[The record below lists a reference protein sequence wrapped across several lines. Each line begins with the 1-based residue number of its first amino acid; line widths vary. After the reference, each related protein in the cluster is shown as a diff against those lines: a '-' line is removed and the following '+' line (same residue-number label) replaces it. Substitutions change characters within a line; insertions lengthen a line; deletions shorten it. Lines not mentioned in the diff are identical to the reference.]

1 MSFEL
6 LNPWMLAGFAGVAL
20 PLIAH
25 LLSKKKYDLVHWGA
39 MQFLELGQETR
50 RRVWLEDLW
59 LLLLRM
65 ALIGWLAI
73 ALARPWV
80 SAAFLGD
87 IGPQPNRDVVL
98 ILDSSY
104 SMAWEATSVTPQLA
118 AARWA
123 EKFLD
128 SLRAG
133 DTVAVIEAREQVR
146 PLIEPGVRD
155 LGRVRDLLKNL
166 PPPTS
171 SANMPEALA
180 HAVKLLSRG
189 QHPRREIIV
198 LTDGQAHGW
207 FAEDTGLWL
216 RVDDL
221 VQQSSIAPHIWVVN
235 ALQAGADQT
244 EPIAERLNFHVERL
258 QPTRELTVIGFPIR
272 FQSKV
277 RYSGGSAPATRQVHF
292 EVDGQRLAD
301 RSVTVSLSPDGEAN
315 VEFSHR
321 FDSLGSHLVRVA
333 LDADDLPTDNS
344 SEAVIVVADAVPV
357 LIVDGDPQT
366 QPTQSETFFL
376 RAALSAGGNE
386 TPWIKPTI
394 VSWNDWKPSFS
405 EPAKREPGQEAG
417 KQNVNGKPG
426 AVEAPRRNELDE
438 FTVVLLAN
446 VPQLTE
452 SQLAAL
458 TDFAN
463 RGGGVGIALGGRVLK
478 ERYAASLFKD
488 ETGLLPV
495 TLSEIEFEPAD
506 RREDGVMIANAS
518 LDAPWLQR
526 FRAERGA
533 AFTTS
538 RFNRWWKVVVAGK
551 DRAPENAVPV
561 PVEPV
566 KNVIGESN
574 IAREPPVVLARLQT
588 GAPYIVAGQFGR
600 GQVMLLTA
608 PLDAEWCSLPA
619 KPDYV
624 PFVHEL
630 LFQLASQRSNRNVAV
645 GESLLAAAPNK
656 IDPIDLVFEGPD
668 GEPHNPQ
675 FNEDETPKRL
685 TLSDTTLPGV
695 YVLRRKEPDDITRLT
710 RDASGKT
717 LPKRAAQGITIKPP
731 AAGELRELF
740 VVNADRSESNL
751 LPLTEEQITTLSG
764 EERLRFVQAQRDIQ
778 AAASKELPRHELWQW
793 LLLAFLGMLIFEVLM
808 TRRLVRG
815 GHGSADVDGANDD

>member
-1 MSFEL
+1 M
-6 LNPWMLAGFAGVAL
+6 
-20 PLIAH
+20 
-25 LLSKKKYDLVHWGA
+25 
-39 MQFLELGQETR
+39 
-50 RRVWLEDLW
+50 
-59 LLLLRM
+59 
-65 ALIGWLAI
+65 
-73 ALARPWV
+73 
-80 SAAFLGD
+80 
-87 IGPQPNRDVVL
+87 
-98 ILDSSY
+98 
-104 SMAWEATSVTPQLA
+104 
-118 AARWA
+118 
-123 EKFLD
+123 
-128 SLRAG
+128 
-133 DTVAVIEAREQVR
+133 AVIEAREQVR

-155 LGRVRDLLKNL
+155 LGRVHELLKNL
-166 PPPTS
+166 PPATS

-180 HAVKLLSRG
+180 YAVKLLSRG
-189 QHPRREIIV
+189 QHPQREIIV

-207 FAEDTGLWL
+207 FAADAGLWL

-235 ALQAGADQT
+235 ALQSGADQS
-244 EPIAERLNFHVERL
+244 EPISERLNFHVERL
-258 QPTRELTVIGFPIR
+258 QPTRELTVVGFPIR

-277 RYSGGSAPATRQVHF
+277 RYSGGSAPVTRQVHF

-357 LIVDGDPQT
+357 LIVDGDPQA
-366 QPTQSETFFL
+366 QPAQSETFFL

-394 VSWNDWKPSFS
+394 VSWNDWKPRFS

-417 KQNVNGKPG
+417 KKNVSGKPDV
-426 AVEAPRRNELDE
+426 VEAPRRNELDE
-438 FTVVLLAN
+438 FAVVLLAN

-452 SQLAAL
+452 SQTAEL

-478 ERYAASLFKD
+478 ERYAASLFNH

-538 RFNRWWKVVVAGK
+538 RFSRWWKVDVAEK
-551 DRAPENAVPV
+551 DHPVANEAVPAA
-561 PVEPV
+561 EV
-566 KNVIGESN
+566 KIT
-574 IAREPPVVLARLQT
+574 REPLVVLARLQT
-588 GAPYIVAGQFGR
+588 GAPYIVAGQCGR
-600 GQVMLLTA
+600 GQMMLLTA
-608 PLDAEWCSLPA
+608 PLDAEWSSLPA

-630 LFQLASQRSNRNVAV
+630 LFQLASQRSHRNVAV
-645 GESLLAAAPNK
+645 GESLLTVAPNK
-656 IDPIDLVFEGPD
+656 IDPVDLVFEGPD

-675 FNEDETPKRL
+675 VNEDETPKRL
-685 TLSDTTLPGV
+685 TLSETTLPGV
-695 YVLRRKEPDDITRLT
+695 YVMRRKEPYDVGRLT

-717 LPKRAAQGITIKPP
+717 LPKRVAPGTAIKPP

-751 LPLTEEQITTLSG
+751 LPLTDEQITTLSG
-764 EERLRFVQAQRDIQ
+764 EERLRFVQAPRDIQ

-793 LLLAFLGMLIFEVLM
+793 LLLAFLGLLIFEVLM

-815 GHGSADVDGANDD
+815 GHGSADVDGANND